1 MAECYINDLVVP
13 EEQDNVRRIW
23 KTEIPRFFEEGML
36 KQSWKYRLKDEH
48 RSEEWYEL
56 TLLRVDIEHP
66 RRRKALL
73 LWRHMEPLQPEAD
86 SDENRLR
93 EDRRVLHNILK
104 GILRCRNDRWFTMID
119 VDEGFLGYTRQE
131 IKQRFND
138 CYIE

>member
-1 MAECYINDLVVP
+1 MCGGYGKQRYRVS
-13 EEQDNVRRIW
+13 
-23 KTEIPRFFEEGML
+23 FEEGML

-86 SDENRLR
+86 SDETGSVR
-93 EDRRVLHNILK
+93 
-104 GILRCRNDRWFTMID
+104 TA
-119 VDEGFLGYTRQE
+119 GFFITY
-131 IKQRFND
+131 
-138 CYIE
+138 